1 MAAQD
6 VERSGTMIQKPL
18 GGQTCG
24 FWTLRPLGTCGKDS
38 QSWPVAPCPSPLP
51 AVRTQA
57 GGGGAERGRVPPPP
71 RSFPRICGAP
81 CPSSQ
86 GPRRPSPHLSPARKQ
101 EGRLRVLA
109 LLECCPSS
117 GLGLFGPAAPSCFQG
132 LAGACWPPQ
141 RPELAD

>member
-1 MAAQD
+1 MWVLD
-6 VERSGTMIQKPL
+6 P
-18 GGQTCG
+18 QTTWDMREGLPALAC
-24 FWTLRPLGTCGKDS
+24 C
-38 QSWPVAPCPSPLP
+38 PLP
-51 AVRTQA
+51 QSTPSCEGSGWRR
-57 GGGGAERGRVPPPP
+57 RGRTWPRPP

-86 GPRRPSPHLSPARKQ
+86 GPPRPSPHLSPARKQ